1 MVKGG
6 VDKTLDEGR
15 VARGGCDAKLADSW
29 WGNTDG
35 YFIFLGAVGDDD
47 DDSSGGIIRQRFL
60 FLWANINGFSV
71 GGGSMGGLSVVS
83 ASFRHGGMYV
93 ASHTRGSSDLL
104 NHKGVVRSGRRGW

>member
-1 MVKGG
+1 MEGG
-6 VDKTLDEGR
+6 VDKALDKGR
-15 VARGGCDAKLADSW
+15 VARGRGDPELVRTW
-29 WGNTDG
+29 WWNADG
-35 YFIFLGAVGDDD
+35 YFIFLGTVGDDD
-47 DDSSGGIIRQRFL
+47 VDSSRGIVRQRFL

-71 GGGSMGGLSVVS
+71 RGGSMRGLSSVS